1 MIFLRTARFGSELL
15 VLDRSPVKSARATL
29 IVPAF
34 VSLRVMLVIFVK
46 VDNAPSALR
55 LVLILAAVSLMTV
68 PAGISPVK
76 ANTCAAVS
84 GTGAVK
90 ALATVIA
97 AADTFTVLLLLVVMV
112 AEVGTVVFTA
122 VVAAGVDVVAVKT
135 VAFTGD
141 TVTMRSLK
149 QRSDRLGR
157 MIVAN
162 SIPNLE
168 SFGIRGTKDKKSKKT
183 INFSH

>member
-1 MIFLRTARFGSELL
+1 MRTARLGSELP
-15 VLDRSPVKSARATL
+15 VLDRSPAKSARATVM
-29 IVPAF
+29 VPAL
-34 VSLRVMLVIFVK
+34 VSESVMPVRLEILVK
-46 VDNAPSALR
+46 DANALR
-55 LVLILAAVSLMTV
+55 LVLILATVSLMTV
-68 PAGISPVK
+68 PAGISTVN

-84 GTGAVK
+84 GTGAVV
-90 ALATVIA
+90 AFATVSA
-97 AADTFTVLLLLVVMV
+97 AADTFTVLLLLVVI
-112 AEVGTVVFTA
+112 VGAVVVVVLATVVLVDT
-122 VVAAGVDVVAVKT
+122 DVVAGKT
-135 VAFTGD
+135 MAFTGD

-168 SFGIRGTKDKKSKKT
+168 SFGIRGTNDKKSKKT